1 MSFPADDCSVASTWV
16 PPGAPNAMALPPA
29 PYCEALTSVATSPLV
44 VEVAAHLSVLPKLS
58 EQLAETSRQVEAAVV
73 DVCTHFQGIA
83 DKAHQGVDA
92 TTALIDAGDGHDSF
106 SALLGRMQH
115 TMQAMDARLTATS
128 NRSLEAIRRLE
139 ELEHSLSGVFR
150 NLDQIEELA
159 SSLRLLAINAK
170 IEAVRSGERGAGFA
184 VVADEMQ
191 RAGKES
197 RTIAEEIRDGVM
209 HMTAETSGLA
219 SLLRTGAQA
228 DLASIEASR
237 HEVADTA
244 EALAHNHHTLRTS
257 MREGAELS
265 RSLAQEISA
274 AVIGLQ
280 FQDRVHQRIGH
291 VIDAL
296 AHMRDAL
303 GQSLPAVDDAHAA
316 ERTTLVQQRLHE
328 TYTMWEERQDE
339 APSSGDVE
347 LF

>member
-1 MSFPADDCSVASTWV
+1 M
-16 PPGAPNAMALPPA
+16 APSPA
-29 PYCEALTSVATSPLV
+29 PHCEALTSVATSPLV

-58 EQLAETSRQVEAAVV
+58 DQLAETSRQVEAAVV
-73 DVCTHFQGIA
+73 DVCTHFRGIA
-83 DKAHQGVDA
+83 DKAHRGVEA

-106 SALLGRMQH
+106 SALLARMQQ
-115 TMQAMDARLTATS
+115 TMRAMDDRLTATS
-128 NRSLEAIRRLE
+128 NRSLEAIRRLG
-139 ELEHSLSGVFR
+139 ELESSLTGVFR

-197 RTIAEEIRDGVM
+197 RAIAEQIRDGVG
-209 HMTAETSGLA
+209 HMTTETSGLA
-219 SLLRTGAQA
+219 TLLRTGAQA
-228 DLASIEASR
+228 DLASMEAS
-237 HEVADTA
+237 HHDVADTA
-244 EALAHNHHTLRTS
+244 EALAHNHQTLRSS

-265 RSLAQEISA
+265 RSLAEEISA

-291 VIDAL
+291 VVDAL

-303 GQSLPAVDDAHAA
+303 GQALPALDDAHGT
-316 ERTTLVQQRLHE
+316 ERTALLQARLQD

>member
-1 MSFPADDCSVASTWV
+1 
-16 PPGAPNAMALPPA
+16 MAQSPA
-29 PYCEALTSVATSPLV
+29 PHYEVLTSVATSPLV
-44 VEVAAHLSVLPKLS
+44 AEVAAHLSVLPKLS
-58 EQLAETSRQVEAAVV
+58 EQLAETSRQVETAVV
-73 DVCTHFQGIA
+73 DVCTHFRGIA
-83 DKAHQGVDA
+83 DKARRGVE
-92 TTALIDAGDGHDSF
+92 TTTTLIEAGEGNDGF
-106 SALLGRMQH
+106 SALLERMHQ
-115 TMQAMDARLTATS
+115 TMQAMDARLTTTS

-139 ELEHSLSGVFR
+139 QLEHSLNGVFR

-159 SSLRLLAINAK
+159 GSLRLLAINAK

-197 RTIAEEIRDGVM
+197 RVIAEQIRDGVA

-219 SLLRTGAQA
+219 TLLHAGAQA

-237 HEVADTA
+237 HEVAETS
-244 EALAHNHHTLRTS
+244 EALSHNHHTLRAS
-257 MREGAELS
+257 MRDGAELS
-265 RSLAQEISA
+265 RSLAAEISA

-291 VIDAL
+291 VIEAL
-296 AHMRDAL
+296 AHMRETL

-316 ERTTLVQQRLHE
+316 ERMALVHDRLHD
-328 TYTMWEERQDE
+328 TYTMWEERQDD